1 MNKIDKKNYKKLISN
16 DRGWLL
22 SQDSSP
28 EMSHILNVLETSID
42 YFFPDDVKRADDMV
56 VKTEDIGGI
65 LPKKVH
71 DHNRKL
77 AIIRAMLRHVENDKA
92 IPDEWMAELNCL
104 NRDSSLWA
112 KKIFI
117 TDSKLGVPYGIK
129 NDKNNNSSKCM

>member
-77 AIIRAMLRHVENDKA
+77 AIIRAMLRHIENNKE
-92 IPDEWMAELNCL
+92 IPFEWIAELICL
-104 NRDSSLWA
+104 NRDMLPC
-112 KKIFI
+112 
-117 TDSKLGVPYGIK
+117 VPYHDK
-129 NDKNNNSSKCM
+129 NTKEAILDSLNNNSSKCM